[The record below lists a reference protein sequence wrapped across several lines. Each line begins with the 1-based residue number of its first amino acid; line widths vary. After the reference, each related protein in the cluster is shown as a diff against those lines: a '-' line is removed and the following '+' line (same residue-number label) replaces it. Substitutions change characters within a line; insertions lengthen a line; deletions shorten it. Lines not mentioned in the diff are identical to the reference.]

1 MYLVE
6 NIDKK
11 LYMVKLFPK
20 ESCDC
25 QAKKDCYHI
34 LVVKIFL
41 DMPIEKMS
49 KSYTLTDLRKNCRS
63 KSDKKS
69 GRKKPRKNDLDPEKN
84 LPAPDSIIMK
94 REAVSTPLPHFSN
107 DEDDQYLESLC
118 PPVSLER
125 DEILINTI
133 SHTNP
138 TQKRKRSL
146 SKNSSQESL
155 CPPVSPERDEILI
168 NTISH
173 TNPTQKRKRSSS
185 KNSSQTKKV
194 KINTFE
200 THICSSL
207 HIKPESRS
215 SILKPGN
222 LIDSE
227 TINAAQKVILSQ
239 YKNIHGLQDCLL
251 VPEDKKNGRWVYR
264 KKFSPI
270 SNYPAAQIH
279 PTGMKH
285 WVLSIV
291 MSSPRNN
298 KCEVFLLD
306 SGLYSRSLS
315 PTMLEIQLAAL
326 YGKNCEHIVVKR
338 PIIQNQDSDKMNCAF
353 FSIAYLIE
361 YCENNFFDDTFSMD
375 FEFDE
380 YQMRSHLVQCIDNFK
395 FTPFPKLNFLA
406 KRNIEPKTMY
416 I

>member
-34 LVVKIFL
+34 LAVEIFL

-118 PPVSLER
+118 PPVSL
-125 DEILINTI
+125 
-133 SHTNP
+133 
-138 TQKRKRSL
+138 
-146 SKNSSQESL
+146 
-155 CPPVSPERDEILI
+155 ERDEILI